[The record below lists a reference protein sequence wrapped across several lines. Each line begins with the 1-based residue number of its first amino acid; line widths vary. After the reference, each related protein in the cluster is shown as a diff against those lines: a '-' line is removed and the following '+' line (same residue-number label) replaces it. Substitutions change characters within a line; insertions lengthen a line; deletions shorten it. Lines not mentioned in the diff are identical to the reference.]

1 MTHKNENPSCV
12 NSMGSLTNITEKGND
27 MAEPDYLDFL
37 KQKIKMATFK
47 GFQAE
52 AGELEGA
59 EPRNRESYCMNH
71 PDRENTLALLTDWKK
86 HHVAVEKLM
95 DGAAAYIGIEPEG
108 PMHDTV
114 WSLFNAY
121 TDTLAVEI
129 GDYFEWLNW
138 YCSETDMGKR
148 SKAVEIHGK
157 TRRIKTLAQLC
168 TLIIQS
174 RREIP

>member
-1 MTHKNENPSCV
+1 
-12 NSMGSLTNITEKGND
+12 
-27 MAEPDYLDFL
+27 
-37 KQKIKMATFK
+37 
-47 GFQAE
+47 
-52 AGELEGA
+52 
-59 EPRNRESYCMNH
+59 MNH

-129 GDYFEWLNW
+129 GDYFEWLNAEF
-138 YCSETDMGKR
+138 SG
-148 SKAVEIHGK
+148 A
-157 TRRIKTLAQLC
+157 AQLHRAASAG
-168 TLIIQS
+168 TPS
-174 RREIP
+174 